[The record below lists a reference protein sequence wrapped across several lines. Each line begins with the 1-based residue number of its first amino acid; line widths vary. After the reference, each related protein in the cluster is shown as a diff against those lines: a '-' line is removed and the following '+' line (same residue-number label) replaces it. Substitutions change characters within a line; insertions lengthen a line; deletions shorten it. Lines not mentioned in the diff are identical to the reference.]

1 MTYEE
6 EDDDDIVL
14 SATTVGK
21 SSFDLPA
28 ITNSVSQILQAIGE
42 DPAREGLVR
51 TPERVARAYQE
62 ILGGYQTDPVQLV
75 NGALFNVDYD
85 EMVIVKDIEYYSLC
99 EHHMLPFFGKAHVAY
114 VPKGRVIGLSKIPRI
129 VDMFAHRLQVQERM
143 TQQIAEFIQ
152 EVINP
157 WGVGVVIEGQHL
169 CMMMRG
175 IKKEQAKMTT
185 SAMLGGFRKRL
196 ETRMEFLNRISN

>member
-6 EDDDDIVL
+6 EDDDIVL
-14 SATTVGK
+14 SATTVEK

-62 ILGGYQTDPVQLV
+62 ILAGYQTDPVQLV

-99 EHHMLPFFGKAHVAY
+99 EHHMLPFFGRAHVAY

-152 EVINP
+152 EMINP

>member
-1 MTYEE
+1 MRYE

>member
-1 MTYEE
+1 MTY
-6 EDDDDIVL
+6 EDDDDFELTSTAIE
-14 SATTVGK
+14 K
-21 SSFDLPA
+21 SRFDLPA
-28 ITNSVSQILQAIGE
+28 ITNSVSQILKAVGE
-42 DPAREGLVR
+42 DPGREGLVH

-62 ILGGYQTDPVQLV
+62 ILAGYQTDPVQLV

-99 EHHMLPFFGKAHVAY
+99 EHHLLPFFGTAHVAY

>member
-152 EVINP
+152 EMINP